1 MRITDKLVFMV
12 LLSISIVSCNKNNDN
27 VYLNGKIKQVEDKVK
42 SESEVILTLLSL
54 NGNNYGH
61 IAVYDSL
68 MFFMN
73 PKLPNHF
80 FNVFNVDTG
89 EEMGTYLNKG
99 QGPDEFIG
107 LSPISQFYIDEYE
120 LKTLLFAPNEEKLL
134 VWNIS
139 QTVKQR
145 KTMIDT
151 VVPYSWNKETNGAN
165 YKHIYRLDKDN
176 IFASVQS
183 HMNIGDKL
191 ASLPYYQK
199 RTFYSN
205 QLIDSYSVYR
215 KAIRNDDAE
224 IIPEAFFASNESLK
238 PDRSKI
244 VQVMLHLHQLN
255 ITNIITGET
264 VGYRMKGSPGFTIFK
279 RKNKTLKKY
288 YIRTQTDNS
297 YIYATYWGKD
307 QWDRYD
313 TPFINTI
320 HVFDWQGNLIHRVT
334 TDKPIGEI
342 TLDTVRN
349 RLYAISI
356 ATDDVY
362 YIELNGIVD

>member
-1 MRITDKLVFMV
+1 MRIANKLVFIV
-12 LLSISIVSCNKNNDN
+12 LLLLSIVNCNKNNDN
-27 VYLNGKIKQVEDKVK
+27 VYFNGKIKQVENIVK
-42 SESEVILTLLSL
+42 SESEVILTPLSL
-54 NGNNYGH
+54 KGNNYGY

-89 EEMGTYLNKG
+89 EEIGAYLNKG

-107 LSPISQFYIDEYE
+107 LSPISQFYIDECE
-120 LKTLLFAPNEEKLL
+120 LKALLFAPNEEKLL

-139 QTVKQR
+139 KTVKQR
-145 KTMIDT
+145 KNIIDT
-151 VVPYSWNKETNGAN
+151 IVPYSWNKETNGAN
-165 YKHIYRLDKDN
+165 YNHIYRLDKDN
-176 IFASVQS
+176 LFASVQS
-183 HMNIGDKL
+183 HMKIGDKL
-191 ASLPYYQK
+191 ASLPYYHK
-199 RTFYSN
+199 RTLYSN
-205 QLIDSYSVYR
+205 QLIKSRSTYR
-215 KAIRNDDAE
+215 KAIKNNDAE
-224 IIPEAFFASNESLK
+224 IIPEAFFASSESLK

-244 VQVMLHLHQLN
+244 VQAMLYIPQLN
-255 ITNIITGET
+255 ITNIATGET
-264 VGYRMKGSPGFTIFK
+264 IGYRMKGSPGFSIFK
-279 RKNKTLKKY
+279 RKNKTFKKY
-288 YIRTQTDNS
+288 YIRTQADNN

-320 HVFDWQGNLIHRVT
+320 HVFDWQGSLIHRVI

-349 RLYAISI
+349 RLYTTSI

-362 YIELNGIVD
+362 YIELSELVD

>member
-12 LLSISIVSCNKNNDN
+12 LLLISIVGCNKNNDN
-27 VYLNGKIKQVEDKVK
+27 VYLNGIVKQVEGKVK
-42 SESEVILTLLSL
+42 SESEAILTLLPL
-54 NGNNYGH
+54 NGDNYGY

-80 FNVFNVDTG
+80 FNIFNIDTG
-89 EEMGTYLNKG
+89 EEIGTYLNKG
-99 QGPDEFIG
+99 QGPNEFIG

-139 QTVKQR
+139 KTIKQR
-145 KTMIDT
+145 QTMIDT
-151 VVPYSWNKETNGAN
+151 IVPYSWNKETNGAN

-176 IFASVQS
+176 IFALVQS
-183 HMNIGDKL
+183 HSNIGDKL

-205 QLIDSYSVYR
+205 QLIDSYSIYR

-224 IIPEAFFASNESLK
+224 IIPETFFASNESLK
-238 PDRSKI
+238 PDGSKI
-244 VQVMLHLHQLN
+244 VNAMLHLHQLN
-255 ITNIITGET
+255 ITDIRTGET
-264 VGYRMKGSPGFTIFK
+264 IGYRMKDSPGFTIFK
-279 RKNKTLKKY
+279 KNKTFRKY
-288 YIRTQTDNS
+288 YIRTQADNS

-320 HVFDWQGNLIHRVT
+320 HVLDWQGNLIHRIT

-342 TLDTVRN
+342 ALDIVRN
-349 RLYAISI
+349 RLYTTSI

-362 YIELNGIVD
+362 YIELSELVD